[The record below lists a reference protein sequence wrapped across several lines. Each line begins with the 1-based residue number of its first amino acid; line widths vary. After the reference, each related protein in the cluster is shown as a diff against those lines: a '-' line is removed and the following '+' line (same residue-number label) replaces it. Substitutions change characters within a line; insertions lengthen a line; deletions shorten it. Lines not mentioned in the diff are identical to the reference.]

1 MQITSSSSVTLM
13 TFGGAGLVLEG
24 PCRGGVI
31 LGLGAVEDGVDPEGE
46 GLDGT
51 ALFNEPGRVPRK
63 VFNLAKAD

>member
-1 MQITSSSSVTLM
+1 M
-13 TFGGAGLVLEG
+13 LEG